1 VEATDAGCCVST
13 EHPKAVEMSPRS
25 GRSSRREEMRKA
37 GSSNPERFR
46 TQSPIPRNDAWRN
59 ENAAVESPRLRNDE
73 LRNARSPSPSPK
85 NSFPRSPSFDPILSS
100 PERKNMIQ
108 SFASDNE

>member
-1 VEATDAGCCVST
+1 
-13 EHPKAVEMSPRS
+13 
-25 GRSSRREEMRKA
+25 
-37 GSSNPERFR
+37 
-46 TQSPIPRNDAWRN
+46 
-59 ENAAVESPRLRNDE
+59 LRNDE